1 MDDFRMSFSEDS
13 ETEDCPKLQLPN
25 LSRNVAGEDEDL
37 DDTESNTPTEP
48 YDDTEH
54 RGVEDE
60 DKGTRDGPI
69 VISSDDEDEDEGN
82 PGTTVLATVE
92 LRRAKRTVA
101 LDPHVSS

>member
-1 MDDFRMSFSEDS
+1 MDDFRMSFSE
-13 ETEDCPKLQLPN
+13 TEDEDLPKLQLPN

-37 DDTESNTPTEP
+37 DETESNTPTEP
-48 YDDTEH
+48 YDDTES
-54 RGVEDE
+54 RTV
-60 DKGTRDGPI
+60 DKSTRDGPI